1 MHKTVHNAFKISN
14 KLYFVQQNI
23 IISIVYNAI
32 FYKSIQLVRVL
43 QFFISV
49 IV

>member
-1 MHKTVHNAFKISN
+1 MHKTVRNAFKISD

-23 IISIVYNAI
+23 IICIVYNAI
-32 FYKSIQLVRVL
+32 FYKSIQFVGVL
-43 QFFISV
+43 QFFVSV